1 MRVCKGTLLGWQEV
15 GGGFWQQLS
24 GNDIS
29 NTNSGKVTINGNMQA
44 DDIYLT
50 SLGKWLS
57 QVIPINLLNAIH
69 TSAQC
74 YDLGGTLV
82 DDGTGKKMC
91 KFSSSSCLSGWVQ
104 HLNWSTTT
112 GETKPYNNES
122 CSGYYVDCTRGCLIG
137 KASCPL
143 STSQCVPNTHNFG
156 NIPLET
162 SITCSGTE
170 TGYYEN
176 GGTCG
181 HNMGQMFQSCSN
193 NGGGWRQCS
202 GATTVTVTSA
212 ISEIG
217 CY

>member
-1 MRVCKGTLLGWQEV
+1 MDAFAQQQTECPPECVTDTMEIVTWYPSPYSEYEELRLYPKRNDEESQCNSSDQLGLIYYNKDDQALKVCWQDPSNNNYSWEKIALGQ
-15 GGGFWQQLS
+15 GGYWQLS

-57 QVIPINLLNAIH
+57 QVVPVNLVNTVH

-91 KFSSSSCLSGWVQ
+91 KFSGSSCPSGGWVQ

-112 GETKPYNNES
+112 GETKPYYNE
-122 CSGYYVDCTRGCLIG
+122 GC
-137 KASCPL
+137 
-143 STSQCVPNTHNFG
+143 
-156 NIPLET
+156 
-162 SITCSGTE
+162 
-170 TGYYEN
+170 
-176 GGTCG
+176 
-181 HNMGQMFQSCSN
+181 
-193 NGGGWRQCS
+193 
-202 GATTVTVTSA
+202 
-212 ISEIG
+212 
-217 CY
+217 